1 MPRVQDAIPSLD
13 CQKPEKTFKSA
24 SLKRVALRS
33 GIRPWCSTRA
43 SRSASPIREPSW
55 DFLNEANANQFIADG
70 LLNLNTFFG
79 LTDGGQFC
87 SELNCG
93 SVLEDISFASNVSG
107 LTIAGFDPTTG
118 AIDPTT
124 GAVPEPGTWALM
136 VTGMLGLCGLGLRR
150 RVMAVA

>member
-1 MPRVQDAIPSLD
+1 M
-13 CQKPEKTFKSA
+13 F
-24 SLKRVALRS
+24 
-33 GIRPWCSTRA
+33 
-43 SRSASPIREPSW
+43 
-55 DFLNEANANQFIADG
+55 DFLNGADAQQFVADG

-124 GAVPEPGTWALM
+124 GAVPEPGTWALIM
-136 VTGMLGLCGLGLRR
+136 TGFLGLGGLGLRR
-150 RVMAVA
+150 RKAASGP